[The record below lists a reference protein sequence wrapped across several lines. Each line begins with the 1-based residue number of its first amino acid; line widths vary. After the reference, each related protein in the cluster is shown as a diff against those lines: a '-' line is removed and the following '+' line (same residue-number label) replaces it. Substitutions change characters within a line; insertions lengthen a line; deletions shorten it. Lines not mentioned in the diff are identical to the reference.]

1 MSERAS
7 DQPLT
12 DASPLRAVRLWLQYD
27 GSDFHGLQRQ
37 AAGIRTVAGTLEEAW
52 QRWLGEAVVLRASS
66 RTDAGVHARRMPVL
80 IRTATTVPARGLRLG
95 LNARLPADL
104 RVLQANDM
112 PSDFDVRSD
121 AVGKRYLYRIQTG
134 ETALPLWRRTAW
146 HVRGPL
152 DVAAMQAA
160 AVHLVGIHN
169 FSAFRAVGCTAAST
183 IRHMREIAVET
194 DGPCLQLRVE
204 GNAFLLNMVRIFA
217 GTLVAVGQSR
227 LPAEA
232 IPEILASGDRRRAG
246 QTAPAHGLTLDDVF
260 YGPPGARHGTDYKA
274 LLANMNAAFGP
285 DKG

>member
-1 MSERAS
+1 MSARAS
-7 DQPLT
+7 DPPLT
-12 DASPLRAVRLWLQYD
+12 DTPPLRSVLLWVQYD

-37 AAGIRTVAGTLEEAW
+37 AAGIRTVAGTLEDAW
-52 QRWLGEAVVLRASS
+52 LRWLGEAVVLRASS

-80 IRTATTVPARGLRLG
+80 IRTATTLPARGLRLG
-95 LNARLPADL
+95 LNARLPDDL
-104 RVLQANDM
+104 RVLQADDM
-112 PSDFDVRSD
+112 PVEFDVRSD

-160 AVHLVGIHN
+160 ARQLVGIHD

-183 IRHMREIAVET
+183 VRHMRDIAVET

-217 GTLVAVGQSR
+217 GTLVAVGQGR
-227 LPAEA
+227 LAADA

-274 LLANMNAAFGP
+274 LLANMNAAFGERA
-285 DKG
+285 G